1 MHEFKPLTEGLA
13 EGFGVRVAF
22 DSYDFDL
29 VVLVLFGFELF
40 EEVVFEVVD
49 LDLFGD
55 DCDAVVLGV
64 ELFGHCLDVVNKNY
78 KLTLVM

>member
-1 MHEFKPLTEGLA
+1 MHKFKPFAEGLA

-55 DCDAVVLGV
+55 HCDAVVLGV
-64 ELFGHCLDVVNKNY
+64 ELFGHACMLSTKIIN
-78 KLTLVM
+78 